1 MADLT
6 IGGAVRASGHTVRIR
21 PSVRVFGSARL
32 VWGQFCWAA
41 NILIMSNILKIDTI
55 RCTANNP

>member
-32 VWGQFCWAA
+32 VWGQFLLGSKYPH
-41 NILIMSNILKIDTI
+41 NVEHSENRYYSLYSE
-55 RCTANNP
+55 